1 MNSVIL
7 IGNLT
12 KDPELRYN
20 GENPICRFTLAVND
34 RKKQG
39 SEWVDD
45 PSFIPIVVFGRVAEN
60 CDRFLSKGRKVAV
73 SGRIKT
79 GSYTKQD
86 GTKVYTTDVIA
97 NGVEFLNTNEAKSTP
112 VPRQEEPQYVTR
124 QQYQEE
130 RQQGMFTDPYKEP
143 PNGFAKI
150 DEDIPF

>member
-20 GENPICRFTLAVND
+20 GENPICRFSIAVND

-79 GSYTKQD
+79 GSYAKQD
-86 GTKVYTTDVIA
+86 GTRVYTTDVIA
-97 NGVEFLNTNEAKSTP
+97 TGVEFLNTNEAKHTP
-112 VPRQEEPQYVTR
+112 EPPKPEYVTR
-124 QQYQEE
+124 QKYEE
-130 RQQGMFTDPYKEP
+130 EKQQGMFPDPYSEP
-143 PNGFAKI
+143 PNGFSKV

>member
-12 KDPELRYN
+12 RDPELRYS
-20 GENPICRFTLAVND
+20 GENPICRFTIAVND

-73 SGRIKT
+73 QGRIKT

-86 GTKVYTTDVIA
+86 GTKAYTTDVIA
-97 NGVEFLNTNEAKSTP
+97 TGVEFLNTNEAKNTP
-112 VPRQEEPQYVTR
+112 EPTKPEYVTR
-124 QQYQEE
+124 QQYEE
-130 RQQGMFTDPYKEP
+130 EKQQGMFPDPYSEP
-143 PNGFAKI
+143 PNGFSKV